1 MLHIWIFLKRLRVY
15 VNKYFSTGYILIV
28 TYYSILWMC
37 QFSTSSLLLQIF
49 ASKVTQSTGSKTAE
63 RKATSQSVYETG
75 LTLKYMILTK

>member
-1 MLHIWIFLKRLRVY
+1 MNFLKRLRVY
-15 VNKYFSTGYILIV
+15 VNKYISTGYILIV
-28 TYYSILWMC
+28 TYYSISWMR

-49 ASKVTQSTGSKTAE
+49 ASKVTQSTGSETAE